1 MTKRERKMPR
11 KKESPIEGYIETIF
25 DALPKSMNADE
36 VAVLS
41 MVIWLHYIKDMPTVL
56 DGITR
61 SVYTCGNY
69 FGLNNSAISGALI
82 ATAKTMMDDDPPV
95 GRMQ

>member
-11 KKESPIEGYIETIF
+11 KKENLTEGYIETIF
-25 DALPKSMNADE
+25 DALPKRMDADE
-36 VAVLS
+36 VAVLT
-41 MVIWLHYIKDMPTVL
+41 MVIWLHYIQDMPTVM
-56 DGITR
+56 DHMTR

-69 FGLNNSAISGALI
+69 FGLPNSAISGALI
-82 ATAKTMMDDDPPV
+82 ATAKTMMDDDLPS